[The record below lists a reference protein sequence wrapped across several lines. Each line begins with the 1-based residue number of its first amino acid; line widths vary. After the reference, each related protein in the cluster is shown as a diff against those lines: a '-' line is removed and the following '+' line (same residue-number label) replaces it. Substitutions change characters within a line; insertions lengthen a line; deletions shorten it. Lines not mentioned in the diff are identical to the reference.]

1 MAAHIPAPPGTVPAG
16 APTLAVAVRRAP
28 AVPYLLWP
36 CGAILVA
43 AALGPSYHGAW
54 TIVLIAAG
62 IAVALAA
69 LARTPAAWCVA
80 VALLASA
87 GILWHTAP
95 PPERTII
102 WPANP
107 VNAVRGTVENWPT
120 AHGELV
126 QMPLDVFAARTDR
139 GWEAARVTLKAT
151 LPSYPPLQRGDVV
164 VVGGIATVRRGWW
177 ADADGS
183 LYGQWTRVEQSG
195 DGSTL
200 DDARHRVVARF
211 IAGIDRFVRTPESGL
226 TAGML
231 LGEKTS
237 IDQDTLDALNA
248 TGTTQHVVISGWNL
262 AIVIGL
268 FAALGRRAPLTR
280 RVVWSVATLG
290 AVAVYTFAV
299 GAELSVVRAAVMG
312 CGGLIA
318 PLLGRR
324 ADPLIWLGL
333 ASAAMVVHDPAAIGD
348 LSFLLSCTATFGVL
362 VVAPWLA
369 THATRLPLFHAIPR
383 LTELLAVAVGAQL
396 MTEPII
402 LHTFGRASLIS
413 PLVNLVVEPL
423 VPPIM
428 ALGGTTSLLSLLP
441 FSLPA
446 TVAGVCTALPASL
459 FLAIIRWAANF
470 PASAVRLPQPGLALT
485 LLCYA
490 VPAAAVL
497 WVEHARPAVAQWRM
511 RYAPR
516 DAGLYAATFAVVF
529 VLALGLLHWAR

>member
-1 MAAHIPAPPGTVPAG
+1 MAAPAPVPSVAAYAG
-16 APTLAVAVRRAP
+16 AASAVAVQRAP
-28 AVPYLLWP
+28 AIPYILWP
-36 CGAILVA
+36 CGAVLSA
-43 AALGPSYHGAW
+43 AALGPGSHAAW
-54 TIVLIAAG
+54 VIVLIAAG
-62 IAVALAA
+62 VAVVLAVC
-69 LARTPAAWCVA
+69 ARTPAAWCVA

-87 GILWHTAP
+87 GTLWHTAP
-95 PPERTII
+95 PPDRAIT
-102 WPANP
+102 WAAAP
-107 VNAVRGTVENWPT
+107 VDAVRGTVEDWPT
-120 AHGELV
+120 AHGESV
-126 QMPLDVFAARTDR
+126 QTPLAVFAARTDR
-139 GWEAARVTLKAT
+139 GWEAARAT
-151 LPSYPPLQRGDVV
+151 LRATVPSYPPLQRGDVV

-177 ADADGS
+177 PDADGS
-183 LYGQWTRVEQSG
+183 LYGQWMRVEQSG

-211 IAGIDRFVRTPESGL
+211 IAGIDRFIRAPESGL

-237 IDQDTLDALNA
+237 IDQDTLDALNS

-280 RVVWSVATLG
+280 RVVWSLATLG

-312 CGGLIA
+312 CGGLLA
-318 PLLGRR
+318 PLVGRR
-324 ADPLIWLGL
+324 ADPLVWLGI
-333 ASAAMVVHDPAAIGD
+333 ASSVMVIHDPTAIGD
-348 LSFLLSCTATFGVL
+348 LSFLLSCAATFGVL

-369 THATRLPLFHAIPR
+369 TRATRLPLFRAVPR